1 MTTKCGICWTL
12 WGWAT
17 SLPQY
22 RTVNYKD
29 LAARCGP
36 QRANYRL
43 CAPQERSSKRKSC
56 VEIVESPESIFTCG
70 TTCGTMIM
78 SERERGK
85 NMWTVFNKNTGKV
98 VADGFET
105 EVDAMMWI
113 DAQENRDELD
123 CAPF

>member
-1 MTTKCGICWTL
+1 
-12 WGWAT
+12 
-17 SLPQY
+17 
-22 RTVNYKD
+22 
-29 LAARCGP
+29 
-36 QRANYRL
+36 
-43 CAPQERSSKRKSC
+43 
-56 VEIVESPESIFTCG
+56 
-70 TTCGTMIM
+70 MIM